1 VMVLQ
6 RLEGCSDRE
15 AVDRFT
21 YDARWKYAAGG
32 LGFDYP
38 GFVHTLR
45 VYRHGMRRDPDSQA
59 RLRKLVGGTD

>member
-1 VMVLQ
+1 
-6 RLEGCSDRE
+6 
-15 AVDRFT
+15 VDRFT